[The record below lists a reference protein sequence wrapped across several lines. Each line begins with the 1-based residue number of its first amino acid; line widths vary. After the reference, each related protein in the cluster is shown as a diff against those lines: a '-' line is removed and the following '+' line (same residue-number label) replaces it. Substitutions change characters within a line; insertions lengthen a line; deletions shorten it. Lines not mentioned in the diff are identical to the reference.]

1 MLSKKNFCQPSESVQ
16 PGPAQSCLVV
26 PNPTTPPLHSKQNG
40 EKKVNSVAIFDH
52 SRRDR
57 PSRLGINPCLN
68 PPSLLS
74 NAMLKSCAVLLLSTV
89 LASAADAPARQFAR
103 MPAEGIPVPTEI
115 KNELEN
121 GVSSLGHEI
130 DDLKK
135 SLQAQPALL
144 DLLPDVQ
151 IYYNAVRYALDDN
164 IFYSTND
171 FSAARKLLAE
181 GTERARSL
189 REGQVPW
196 NSATGLIVRGYK
208 SKVDDSI
215 QPYGLVVPPTFNPS
229 ANHQHRLDLWYHGR
243 NAKLSELSFIT
254 DRERNRGEFTP
265 PDTFVLHPY
274 GRYCNANKFVG
285 EVDTFEA
292 LENVRKHYPIDENR
306 ISVRGFSMGGAATWH
321 IGAHHASLWA
331 AISPG
336 AGFVDTFIF
345 QKVSRWPTQPPWY
358 VEKLWH
364 LYDVTDYAANLFNCP
379 VVAYS
384 GEIDAQREA
393 AELMNRAM
401 AREGIELVH
410 IIGPNT
416 AHKFEPKA
424 KEEVARRVDALM
436 EKGRDP
442 LPKKVRF
449 TTWTLRYNNMAWIT
463 VDGLEQHWTRAR
475 VDAEIVS
482 PDLIQ
487 ATTTNVSALTFSINP
502 TGAPFRLPLPKGE
515 GRGEGEETVRQPIV
529 RDSAS
534 RARQSTQPPRTQ
546 DGQPVRISKIVL
558 DGQLLP
564 SPPRFDGSWTAH
576 FEKHKSRWS
585 LVATPSNDH
594 LRKKHGLQGPIDD
607 AFMDSFIMVR
617 PTGKPM
623 NEKIG
628 DWTEFAMNDAIREWR
643 LQFRGEARVK
653 DDTAITD
660 ADIANNNLVLWGDP
674 RSNHLLARIATK
686 LPIHWERNKFTVP
699 GSAYSSSDHVPVL
712 IYPNPLNPNRY
723 IVLNSGFTFAD
734 EAPTS
739 NALQIAKLP
748 DYAVLNLNTRA
759 VENAGFFDE
768 EWQFAKY
775 H

>member
-1 MLSKKNFCQPSESVQ
+1 MLPPANSPECPPKAFPSQPRSRTNWKTAFPHSATKSTTSRNLSR
-16 PGPAQSCLVV
+16 PNPLFSISCLMSKSTIT
-26 PNPTTPPLHSKQNG
+26 PFATRSTTTFSTAPTIFPPRA
-40 EKKVNSVAIFDH
+40 NS
-52 SRRDR
+52 
-57 PSRLGINPCLN
+57 
-68 PPSLLS
+68 
-74 NAMLKSCAVLLLSTV
+74 
-89 LASAADAPARQFAR
+89 
-103 MPAEGIPVPTEI
+103 
-115 KNELEN
+115 
-121 GVSSLGHEI
+121 
-130 DDLKK
+130 
-135 SLQAQPALL
+135 
-144 DLLPDVQ
+144 
-151 IYYNAVRYALDDN
+151 
-164 IFYSTND
+164 
-171 FSAARKLLAE
+171 
-181 GTERARSL
+181 SL
-189 REGQVPW
+189 REPNAPALSEKARCRGIPLPAL
-196 NSATGLIVRGYK
+196 SSGATNPK
-208 SKVDDSI
+208 WTT
-215 QPYGLVVPPTFNPS
+215 PFNPTAS
-229 ANHQHRLDLWYHGR
+229 SFRPRSIRLP
-243 NAKLSELSFIT
+243 IT
-254 DRERNRGEFTP
+254 SIVSISGIIPARERNRGEFTP

-502 TGAPFRLPLPKGE
+502 TGAPFRL
-515 GRGEGEETVRQPIV
+515 VSQ
-529 RDSAS
+529 
-534 RARQSTQPPRTQ
+534 RA
-546 DGQPVRISKIVL
+546 
-558 DGQLLP
+558 
-564 SPPRFDGSWTAH
+564 
-576 FEKHKSRWS
+576 
-585 LVATPSNDH
+585 
-594 LRKKHGLQGPIDD
+594 
-607 AFMDSFIMVR
+607 
-617 PTGKPM
+617 
-623 NEKIG
+623 
-628 DWTEFAMNDAIREWR
+628 
-643 LQFRGEARVK
+643 
-653 DDTAITD
+653 
-660 ADIANNNLVLWGDP
+660 
-674 RSNHLLARIATK
+674 
-686 LPIHWERNKFTVP
+686 
-699 GSAYSSSDHVPVL
+699 
-712 IYPNPLNPNRY
+712 
-723 IVLNSGFTFAD
+723 
-734 EAPTS
+734 
-739 NALQIAKLP
+739 
-748 DYAVLNLNTRA
+748 
-759 VENAGFFDE
+759 
-768 EWQFAKY
+768 
-775 H
+775 

>member
-1 MLSKKNFCQPSESVQ
+1 MNPYPTKSDHIRVNPSNFFYAQPHAGKET
-16 PGPAQSCLVV
+16 ADFL
-26 PNPTTPPLHSKQNG
+26 
-40 EKKVNSVAIFDH
+40 AIFDH
-52 SRRDR
+52 VSTVAR
-57 PSRLGINPCLN
+57 PNIPCLKSA
-68 PPSLLS
+68 SLLS
-74 NAMLKSCAVLLLSTV
+74 RAMLKFCAPLLLSAV
-89 LASAADAPARQFAR
+89 LASAAEAPAPARKFAR
-103 MPAEGIPVPTEI
+103 MPPEGIPVPAEI
-115 KNELEN
+115 KTELET

-135 SLQAQPALL
+135 SLPSQPTFL

-181 GTERARSL
+181 GNTRARSL
-189 REGQVPW
+189 RDGQAPW
-196 NSATGLIVRGYK
+196 NSATGLIVRGYR
-208 SKVDDSI
+208 SKVDGSI

-229 ANHQHRLDLWYHGR
+229 ANHQHRLDFWYHGR
-243 NAKLSELSFIT
+243 NAKLGELSFIT
-254 DRERNRGEFTP
+254 DREHNRGEFTP

-274 GRYCNANKFVG
+274 GRFCNANKFVG

-292 LENVRKHYPIDENR
+292 LDNVRKHYPIDENR

-321 IGAHHASLWA
+321 IGAHYASLWA

-336 AGFVDTFIF
+336 AGFVDTFVF

-401 AREGIELVH
+401 ASEGINLVH
-410 IIGPNT
+410 IIGPKT
-416 AHKFEPKA
+416 AHKFEPNA

-463 VDGLEQHWTRAR
+463 VDGLDQHWSRAR
-475 VDAEIVS
+475 VDAEIVT
-482 PDLIQ
+482 PEIIQ
-487 ATTTNVSALTFSINP
+487 ATTTNVSALTFSFNSQ
-502 TGAPFRLPLPKGE
+502 GVLSSL
-515 GRGEGEETVRQPIV
+515 
-529 RDSAS
+529 
-534 RARQSTQPPRTQ
+534 RA
-546 DGQPVRISKIVL
+546 GQPVHISKIVL
-558 DGQLLP
+558 DGQLFPAPLACTTA
-564 SPPRFDGSWTAH
+564 GAWTEH
-576 FEKHKSRWS
+576 FEKRKNRWK
-585 LVATPSNDH
+585 LVFEPSTDK
-594 LRKKHGLQGPIDD
+594 LGKRHGLQGPIDD
-607 AFMDSFIMVR
+607 AFMDSFIMVK

-628 DWTEFAMNDAIREWR
+628 DWTEAAMSDAIREWR

-653 DDTAITD
+653 DDTSITD

-674 RSNHLLARIATK
+674 RSNHLLARIATR
-686 LPIHWERNKFTVP
+686 LPIHWERNKFSVP
-699 GSAYSSSDHVPVL
+699 GSSYSSSDHVPIL
-712 IYPNPLNPNRY
+712 IYPNPLNPKHY
-723 IVLNSGFTFAD
+723 VVLNSGFTFAD

-739 NALQIAKLP
+739 NALQIPKLP

-759 VENAGFFDE
+759 VESAGFFDE
-768 EWQFAKY
+768 EWQFARY

>member
-1 MLSKKNFCQPSESVQ
+1 M
-16 PGPAQSCLVV
+16 
-26 PNPTTPPLHSKQNG
+26 HSL
-40 EKKVNSVAIFDH
+40 AIFDH
-52 SRRDR
+52 VSATPCTQHLSRAAQSSALKFQISNLQFH
-57 PSRLGINPCLN
+57 PMILPPMILPFHNLQSVTAPAVPNIPCLSS
-68 PPSLLS
+68 PSLLS
-74 NAMLKSCAVLLLSTV
+74 KAMLKSCALLLLYIAS
-89 LASAADAPARQFAR
+89 ASAAESPAKKYVR
-103 MPAEGIPVPTEI
+103 MPPEGIPIPTEI
-115 KNELEN
+115 KNDLEN
-121 GVSSLGHEI
+121 GVSSLGREI

-135 SLQAQPALL
+135 SLQSQPALL

-151 IYYNAVRYALDDN
+151 IYYNAVRYALEDN

-171 FSAARKLLAE
+171 FSAARKLLDE
-181 GTERARSL
+181 GHARARSL
-189 REGQVPW
+189 RDGQAPW

-208 SKVDDSI
+208 SKVDGSI
-215 QPYGLVVPPTFNPS
+215 QPYGLVIPPSFNPS
-229 ANHQHRLDLWYHGR
+229 AKRQHRLDFWYHGR

-254 DRERNRGEFTP
+254 DREHNRGEFTP
-265 PDTFVLHPY
+265 PDTFVLHPF

-321 IGAHHASLWA
+321 LGAHYASQWA

-358 VEKLWH
+358 VQKLWH

-410 IIGPNT
+410 IIGPKT
-416 AHKFEPKA
+416 AHKFEPNA
-424 KEEVARRVDALM
+424 KEEVARRVDALI

-449 TTWTLRYNNMAWIT
+449 TTWTLRYNNMAWVT
-463 VDGLEQHWTRAR
+463 VDALDQHWTRAR
-475 VDAEIVS
+475 IDAELVTPEI
-482 PDLIQ
+482 IQ
-487 ATTTNVSALTFSINP
+487 ATTTNVSAVTFSFNRYGVP
-502 TGAPFRLPLPKGE
+502 AL
-515 GRGEGEETVRQPIV
+515 
-529 RDSAS
+529 A
-534 RARQSTQPPRTQ
+534 
-546 DGQPVRISKIVL
+546 GQPSHISKIVL
-558 DGQLLP
+558 DSQLLP
-564 SPPRFDGSWTAH
+564 APPPSPDGYFTAH
-576 FEKHKSRWS
+576 FEKHNSRWRP
-585 LVATPSNDH
+585 VTEISNDQ
-594 LRKKHGLQGPIDD
+594 LRKRHGLQGPIDD

-623 NEKIG
+623 NDQIG
-628 DWTEFAMNDAIREWR
+628 DWTRTAMSDAIREWR
-643 LQFRGEARVK
+643 LQFRGDAPVK
-653 DDTAITD
+653 DDIAITD
-660 ADIANNNLVLWGDP
+660 VDIANSNLILWGDP
-674 RSNHLLARIATK
+674 RSNRLFARIASK
-686 LPIHWERNKFTVP
+686 LPLHWDRSKFTVA
-699 GSAYSSSDHVPVL
+699 GTTYSFHDQVPIL
-712 IYPNPLNPNRY
+712 IYPNPLNSKHY
-723 IVLNSGFTFAD
+723 VVLNSGFTFAD

-739 NALQIAKLP
+739 NALQIPKLP
-748 DYAVLNLNTRA
+748 DYAVLNISTHE

-768 EWQFAKY
+768 DWQYAKY

>member
-1 MLSKKNFCQPSESVQ
+1 
-16 PGPAQSCLVV
+16 
-26 PNPTTPPLHSKQNG
+26 
-40 EKKVNSVAIFDH
+40 
-52 SRRDR
+52 
-57 PSRLGINPCLN
+57 
-68 PPSLLS
+68 
-74 NAMLKSCAVLLLSTV
+74 MLKFFVLLLLPV
-89 LASAADAPARQFAR
+89 ALASAADTPDRKYVR
-103 MPAEGIPVPTEI
+103 TPPEGIPVPIDI
-115 KNELEN
+115 KSELET

-135 SLQAQPALL
+135 SLQSQPTLR
-144 DLLPDVQ
+144 DLLPDLQ

-164 IFYSTND
+164 IFYTTND
-171 FSAARKLLAE
+171 FSAARKLLDE
-181 GTERARSL
+181 GHARAHSL
-189 REGQVPW
+189 RDGQAPW

-208 SKVDDSI
+208 SKVDGSV
-215 QPYGLVVPPTFNPS
+215 QPYGLVVPSTFNPS
-229 ANHQHRLDLWYHGR
+229 ANHQHRLDFWYHGR

-254 DRERNRGEFTP
+254 DREHNRGEFTP

-274 GRYCNANKFVG
+274 GRFCNANKFAG

-292 LENVRKHYPIDENR
+292 LDSVRKHYPIDENR

-321 IGAHHASLWA
+321 VAAHHASLWA
-331 AISPG
+331 AASPG
-336 AGFVDTFIF
+336 AGFVDTFVF

-358 VEKLWH
+358 VQKLWH

-384 GEIDAQREA
+384 GEIDPQREA

-401 AREGIELVH
+401 AREGINLVH

-416 AHKFEPKA
+416 AHKFEPNS
-424 KEEVARRVDALM
+424 KEEVARRFDALM

-449 TTWTLRYNNMAWIT
+449 TTWTLRYNNMAWVT
-463 VDGLEQHWTRAR
+463 VDALDQHWTRAR
-475 VDAEIVS
+475 IDAELVTPEI
-482 PDLIQ
+482 IQ
-487 ATTTNVSALTFSINP
+487 ATTTNVSALTFSINAL
-502 TGAPFRLPLPKGE
+502 GAASLLPLPKGE
-515 GRGEGEETVRQPIV
+515 GRGEGEGTVRQPTV
-529 RDSAS
+529 HRE
-534 RARQSTQPPRTQ
+534 PPRTQ

-564 SPPRFDGSWTAH
+564 APPRIDGSWTAH

-585 LVATPSNDH
+585 LVATPSDDH

-623 NEKIG
+623 NDQIG
-628 DWTEFAMNDAIREWR
+628 DWTTNTMSAAIREWR
-643 LQFRGEARVK
+643 LQFRGDAPVK

-660 ADIANNNLVLWGDP
+660 ADIANSNLILWGDP
-674 RSNHLLARIATK
+674 RSNRLFARIAPK
-686 LPIHWERNKFTVP
+686 LPLHWDRSKYAVAGTT
-699 GSAYSSSDHVPVL
+699 YSFHDHVPIL
-712 IYPNPLNPNRY
+712 IYPNPLNPKHY
-723 IVLNSGFTFAD
+723 VVLNSGFTFAD
-734 EAPTS
+734 EASTS
-739 NALQIAKLP
+739 NALQIPKLP
-748 DYAVLNLNTRA
+748 DYAVLNINTRE

-768 EWQFAKY
+768 DWQYAKY